1 MGIGGIIGGLI
12 GDEVGNVGGGFVFDK
27 VTQLNPQQREQAK
40 QKVRNLR
47 RDSDYKM
54 ISEDEE
60 KPGGL

>member
-1 MGIGGIIGGLI
+1 MGSLV
-12 GDEVGNVGGGFVFDK
+12 GDEVGNVSGSFVFDK

-47 RDSDYKM
+47 RYSDYKM